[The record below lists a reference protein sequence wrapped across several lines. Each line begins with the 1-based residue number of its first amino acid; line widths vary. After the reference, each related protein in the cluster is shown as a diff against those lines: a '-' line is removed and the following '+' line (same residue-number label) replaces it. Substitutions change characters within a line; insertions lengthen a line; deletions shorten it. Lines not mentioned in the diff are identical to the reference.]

1 MRSCLL
7 LLACACL
14 MSAGVAAQQA
24 GEDVLTSARVQMQAR
39 NLDSATALLRRITD
53 STSWIDTL
61 RRVDALVLL
70 GIVRYFQGADSA
82 SREAFVQALTLA
94 PALPAPPMARL
105 DSTLGALFD
114 SARVA
119 TAGGTRLDTVYTCT
133 PRCRGLDVEPAPVG
147 GGQLVPVVVAE
158 GRRSAAHGS
167 AVLRAIVDT
176 LGRVEPG
183 SVVVVHSTLPP
194 EIERNMVQGLLAA
207 RYNPGRVHGRA
218 VRVLIELRIDINPH

>member
-1 MRSCLL
+1 MRSNLVL
-7 LLACACL
+7 SACACL
-14 MSAGVAAQQA
+14 MSAGVAAQQT
-24 GEDVLTSARVQMQAR
+24 GEDVLTAARLQMQAR

-53 STSWIDTL
+53 STSWNDTL

-82 SREAFVQALTLA
+82 SREAFVQALTLT
-94 PALPAPPMARL
+94 PALPVPPMARL
-105 DSTLGALFD
+105 DSVLGALFD

-119 TAGGTRLDTVYTCT
+119 TARRTSLDTVYTCT
-133 PRCRGLDVEPAPVG
+133 PRCRGLDVEPEAVG

-158 GRRSAAHGS
+158 GRRNAHGS
-167 AVLRAIVDT
+167 ALLRAIVDT
-176 LGRVEPG
+176 LGRVEPA

-218 VRVLIELRIDINPH
+218 VRVLIEHSIDINPR